1 MPKQKTKKRY
11 LEVPVIKGEVL
22 GVTVY
27 RGYAKLGELAR
38 LSKPDIYDQKSNPAG
53 TQRDLNP
60 KHARSAY
67 EYIKNRTFGYWPE
80 MFLCARNAKVVR
92 YKPSESN
99 RDIGTLVIDED
110 LATKSTSKSTSITIS
125 RVDGNHRLH
134 YADGSQPEFP
144 KITKSVSFCMTVG
157 LTPEQEITLFR
168 DINDNQMRMNTSHLD
183 NIQARLTPK
192 ETLKRE
198 DPALYIART
207 LGTDSES
214 PFYDRVYAGGKKP
227 SGHDVPLRTLHT
239 GIDYMFSRPTKL
251 TALRDADAQY
261 KVIRNYFNAVRK
273 WQPKGWSEPRKY
285 IVLRGSGLW
294 AICFI
299 GADVIDRALAQG
311 KFGSED
317 MLKILKS
324 GREWD
329 WSNRGDFQ
337 GYGGRGGAMKICNL
351 VTTEF
356 QDESGI
362 SMRTLYRKI
371 MGTR

>member
-1 MPKQKTKKRY
+1 MAKQKTKKRY

-27 RGYAKLGELAR
+27 RGYAKVSELAR

-67 EYIKNRTFGYWPE
+67 EYIKNRSFGYWPE

-92 YKPSESN
+92 YKSSESN

-110 LATKSTSKSTSITIS
+110 LATKSTSKSTIIAIS

-144 KITKSVSFCMTVG
+144 KINKSVSFCMTVG

-192 ETLKRE
+192 
-198 DPALYIART
+198 
-207 LGTDSES
+207 
-214 PFYDRVYAGGKKP
+214 
-227 SGHDVPLRTLHT
+227 
-239 GIDYMFSRPTKL
+239 
-251 TALRDADAQY
+251 
-261 KVIRNYFNAVRK
+261 
-273 WQPKGWSEPRKY
+273 
-285 IVLRGSGLW
+285 
-294 AICFI
+294 
-299 GADVIDRALAQG
+299 
-311 KFGSED
+311 
-317 MLKILKS
+317 
-324 GREWD
+324 
-329 WSNRGDFQ
+329 
-337 GYGGRGGAMKICNL
+337 
-351 VTTEF
+351 
-356 QDESGI
+356 
-362 SMRTLYRKI
+362 
-371 MGTR
+371 